1 VWQNDLAG
9 KIALQ
14 ILASFKKTLIK
25 TYQPKNLK
33 NSNFLNLF
41 NDS

>member
-1 VWQNDLAG
+1 MLWQNDLAG

-14 ILASFKKTLIK
+14 ILASLEKTLIK

-33 NSNFLNLF
+33 KF
-41 NDS
+41 